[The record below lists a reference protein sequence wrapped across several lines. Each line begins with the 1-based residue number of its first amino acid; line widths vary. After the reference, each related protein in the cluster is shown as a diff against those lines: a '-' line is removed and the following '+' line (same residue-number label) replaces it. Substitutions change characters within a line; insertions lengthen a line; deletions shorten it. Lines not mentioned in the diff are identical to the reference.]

1 MTAEPGTTFSVVPQT
16 DIPEEILEC
25 KDPRENILWVGKPQR
40 YVAYLAYDGNALHIA
55 TITGLVF
62 LFLLVF
68 HDPSNSFMSLATAVL
83 GIATAF
89 PFFLSYLTYDSTH
102 YAISDR
108 RVIIRAGIFAT
119 AVRSRDFDKISDVL
133 VFQGIFEKGAGLGSV
148 LPSPG
153 GAPIFSGLLALQDH
167 ARLAGML
174 KALVVDVKTDW
185 QYPNAKRPR
194 ENPGYQTTYEI

>member
-1 MTAEPGTTFSVVPQT
+1 MTLESRTTFSVVPQK

-25 KDPRENILWVGKPQR
+25 KDPREKILWVGKPQR
-40 YVAYLAYDGNALHIA
+40 YVAYLAYDNHVLPAA
-55 TITGLVF
+55 VVPGL
-62 LFLLVF
+62 LFLLLVIVRG
-68 HDPSNSFMSLATAVL
+68 PSNSFMSLMTGVLAIAAVL
-83 GIATAF
+83 
-89 PFFLSYLTYDSTH
+89 PFFISYLTYDSTH

-119 AVRSRDFDKISDVL
+119 AVRSRDFDRISDVL

-167 ARLAGML
+167 AKLAGML
-174 KALVVDVKTDW
+174 KSLVVDVKTDW

-194 ENPGYQTTYEI
+194 ENPGYQTTYHI